1 MQISNAAIIH
11 LGRWGLLALLLS
23 TWQWGWDLKAPLAAL
38 GLGWLVPMI
47 LDPYF
52 VSKPSI
58 IWARFLELGCIALPK
73 GGWAWSDGQAFAACV
88 AAPKGSLWTHTLA
101 TLRNTFWGFVVG
113 VSSGVAVGMLL
124 GRSETLARIFEP
136 YIVAFNS
143 LPRVA
148 LVPLIIIMFGL
159 GDVSKV
165 VTALTLVFFVVF
177 FNTFEGTRSVD
188 RDLVNAAR
196 FLGASDWQVTWTIFV
211 PSALAWVFASLSPA
225 ISFAL
230 IGVIVGE
237 FIGSERGLGK
247 VIIEAEAQLQI
258 ADMMVALVVLMMI
271 GVALVLIFRSIERRL
286 LRWQRHHAE
295 RTA

>member
-1 MQISNAAIIH
+1 MSKTAIIH
-11 LGRWGLLALLLS
+11 LGRWGLLAGILA
-23 TWQWGWDLKAPLAAL
+23 TWQWGWNLKPY
-38 GLGWLVPMI
+38 LGWLVPTV

-58 IWARFLELGCIALPK
+58 IFSRFLELSCLSLPK
-73 GGWAWSDGQAFAACV
+73 GGWAWADGQGFWACV
-88 AAPKGSLWTHTLA
+88 NSPKGSIWTHTLA

-113 VSSGVAVGMLL
+113 VTSGVAVGLVL
-124 GRSETLARIFEP
+124 GRSETLAKIFEP

-188 RDLVNAAR
+188 RDLINAAR
-196 FLGASDWQVTWTIFV
+196 FLGASDAQVTRTIV
-211 PSALAWVFASLSPA
+211 IPSALAWVFASLSPA

-247 VIIEAEAQLQI
+247 IIIEAEAQLQI
-258 ADMMVALVVLMMI
+258 ADMMVALVILMII
-271 GVALVLIFRSIERRL
+271 GVTLVLAFRIIERRL

-295 RTA
+295 RT

>member
-1 MQISNAAIIH
+1 MSQSMIIH
-11 LGRWGLLALLLS
+11 LGRWGLLALILAM
-23 TWQWGWDLKAPLAAL
+23 WQWGWNLKPT
-38 GLGWLVPMI
+38 LGWLVPTV

-58 IWARFLELGCIALPK
+58 IFNRFLELSCLSLPK
-73 GGWAWSDGQAFAACV
+73 GGWAFADWSGFTACV
-88 AAPKGSLWTHTLA
+88 ASPRGSLWTHTLA
-101 TLRNTFWGFVVG
+101 TLRNTFWGFLVG
-113 VSSGVAVGMLL
+113 VTSGVAVGLLL
-124 GRSETLARIFEP
+124 GRSETLAKIFEP

-159 GDVSKV
+159 GDLSKV
-165 VTALTLVFFVVF
+165 ITALTLVFFVVF

-196 FLGASDWQVTWTIFV
+196 FLGASNWQVTWTVYV

-258 ADMMVALVVLMMI
+258 ADMMVALIVLMMI
-271 GVALVLIFRSIERRL
+271 GVSLVLVFRSVERRL

-295 RTA
+295 RT

>member
-1 MQISNAAIIH
+1 MSQSTIIH
-11 LGRWGLLALLLS
+11 LGRWGLLALILA
-23 TWQWGWDLKAPLAAL
+23 TWQWGWNLKPM
-38 GLGWLVPMI
+38 LGWLVPTV

-58 IWARFLELGCIALPK
+58 IFNRFLELSCLALPK
-73 GGWAWSDGQAFAACV
+73 GGSAFTDWSGFAACV
-88 AAPKGSLWTHTLA
+88 GSPKGSLWTHTLA
-101 TLRNTFWGFVVG
+101 TLRNTFWGFLVG
-113 VSSGVAVGMLL
+113 VTSGVSVGLLL
-124 GRSETLARIFEP
+124 GRSETAAKIFEP

-159 GDVSKV
+159 GDLSKV
-165 VTALTLVFFVVF
+165 ITALTLVFFVVF

-196 FLGASDWQVTWTIFV
+196 FLGASNWQVTWTVYV

-258 ADMMVALVVLMMI
+258 ADMMVALVVLMTI
-271 GVALVLIFRSIERRL
+271 GVALVLVFRAVERRL

-295 RTA
+295 RT

>member
-1 MQISNAAIIH
+1 MGNVSTATII
-11 LGRWGLLALLLS
+11 LVGRWGLLALLLAI
-23 TWQWGWDLKAPLAAL
+23 WQWGWDLR
-38 GLGWLVPMI
+38 GVLGWLVPNV

-52 VSKPSI
+52 VSKPSL
-58 IWARFLELGCIALPK
+58 IWSRFLEMSCLSLPRNA
-73 GGWAWSDGQAFAACV
+73 GWAWNDMGAFASCI

-113 VSSGVAVGMLL
+113 VSSGVGVGMLL
-124 GRSETLARIFEP
+124 GRSEVLARIFEP

-177 FNTFEGTRSVD
+177 FNTFEGTRAVD

-196 FLGASDWQVTWTIFV
+196 FLGASDWQVTWTVFV

-247 VIIEAEAQLQI
+247 VIIDAEAQLQI
-258 ADMMVALVVLMMI
+258 PDMMVALVVLMII
-271 GVALVLIFRSIERRL
+271 GVSLVLVFRVLEKRL

-295 RTA
+295 A

>member
-1 MQISNAAIIH
+1 MSQTTIIH
-11 LGRWGLLALLLS
+11 LGRWGSLALILAM
-23 TWQWGWDLKAPLAAL
+23 WQWGWNLKPT
-38 GLGWLVPMI
+38 LGWLVPTV

-58 IWARFLELGCIALPK
+58 IFNRFLELSCLALPK
-73 GGWAWSDGQAFAACV
+73 EGWAFTDWSGFAACV
-88 AAPKGSLWTHTLA
+88 ASPKGSLWTHTLA
-101 TLRNTFWGFVVG
+101 TLRNTLWGFLVG
-113 VSSGVAVGMLL
+113 VTSGVSVGLLL
-124 GRSETLARIFEP
+124 GRSETLAKIFEP

-159 GDVSKV
+159 GDLSKV
-165 VTALTLVFFVVF
+165 ITALTLVFFVVF

-196 FLGASDWQVTWTIFV
+196 FLGASSWQVTWTVYV

-258 ADMMVALVVLMMI
+258 ADMMVALIVLMTI
-271 GVALVLIFRSIERRL
+271 GVALVLVFRSIERRL

-295 RTA
+295 RT

>member
-1 MQISNAAIIH
+1 MSQTTIIH
-11 LGRWGLLALLLS
+11 LGRWGLLALILA
-23 TWQWGWDLKAPLAAL
+23 TWQWGWNLKPT
-38 GLGWLVPMI
+38 LGWLVPTV

-58 IWARFLELGCIALPK
+58 IFSRFLELSCLALPK
-73 GGWAWSDGQAFAACV
+73 GGSVFTDWSGFAACV
-88 AAPKGSLWTHTLA
+88 GSPKGSLWTHTLA
-101 TLRNTFWGFVVG
+101 TLRNTFWGFLVG
-113 VSSGVAVGMLL
+113 VTSGVSVGLLL
-124 GRSETLARIFEP
+124 GRSETLAKIFEP

-159 GDVSKV
+159 GDLSKV
-165 VTALTLVFFVVF
+165 ITALTLVFFVVF

-196 FLGASDWQVTWTIFV
+196 FLGASNWQVTWTVYV

-258 ADMMVALVVLMMI
+258 ADMMVALIVLMTV
-271 GVALVLIFRSIERRL
+271 GVSLVLVFRSIERRL

-295 RTA
+295 RT

>member
-1 MQISNAAIIH
+1 MSQSTIIH
-11 LGRWGLLALLLS
+11 LGRWGLLALILA
-23 TWQWGWDLKAPLAAL
+23 TWQWGWNLKPM
-38 GLGWLVPMI
+38 LGWLVPTV

-58 IWARFLELGCIALPK
+58 IFNRFLELSCLSLPK
-73 GGWAWSDGQAFAACV
+73 GGSAFTDWSGFAACV
-88 AAPKGSLWTHTLA
+88 GSPKGSLWTHTLA
-101 TLRNTFWGFVVG
+101 TLRNTFWGFLVG
-113 VSSGVAVGMLL
+113 VTSGVSVGLLL
-124 GRSETLARIFEP
+124 GRSETLAKIFEP

-165 VTALTLVFFVVF
+165 ITALTLVFFVVF

-196 FLGASDWQVTWTIFV
+196 FLGASNWQVTWTVYV

-258 ADMMVALVVLMMI
+258 ADMMVALVVLMTI
-271 GVALVLIFRSIERRL
+271 GVALVLVFRSVERRL

-295 RTA
+295 RT

>member
-1 MQISNAAIIH
+1 MSNSAIVHI
-11 LGRWGLLALLLS
+11 GRWGLLALMLV
-23 TWQWGWDLKAPLAAL
+23 TWQWGWDLKPV
-38 GLGWLVPMI
+38 LGWLVPNI

-52 VSKPSI
+52 VSKPSL
-58 IWARFLELGCIALPK
+58 IWSRFLELGCLALPK
-73 GGWAWSDGQAFAACV
+73 SNAWAWTDVQGFMACV
-88 AAPKGSLWTHTLA
+88 NSPKGSLWTHTLA

-271 GVALVLIFRSIERRL
+271 GVGLVLIFRSIERRL

-295 RTA
+295 RAA

>member
-1 MQISNAAIIH
+1 MSNTAIIH
-11 LGRWGLLALLLS
+11 LGRWGILALMLC
-23 TWQWGWDLKAPLAAL
+23 TWQWGWDLKPA
-38 GLGWLVPMI
+38 LGWLVPNI

-52 VSKPSI
+52 VSKPTL
-58 IWARFLELGCIALPK
+58 IWNRFLELGCIALPK
-73 GGWAWSDGQAFAACV
+73 NAGWAWNDFSAFSACV
-88 AAPKGSLWTHTLA
+88 GAPKGSLWTHTLA

-113 VSSGVAVGMLL
+113 VSSGIAVGMLL
-124 GRSETLARIFEP
+124 GRSETLAKIFEP

-177 FNTFEGTRSVD
+177 FNTFEGTRAVD
-188 RDLVNAAR
+188 RDLVNSAR
-196 FLGASDWQVTWTIFV
+196 FLGASDWQVTWTVFV

-258 ADMMVALVVLMMI
+258 ADMMVALVVLMII
-271 GVALVLIFRSIERRL
+271 GVSLVLVFRALERRL

-295 RTA
+295 AS

>member
-1 MQISNAAIIH
+1 MSKATIIH
-11 LGRWGLLALLLS
+11 VGRWGLLALMLVV
-23 TWQWGWDLKAPLAAL
+23 WQWGWDLR
-38 GLGWLVPMI
+38 GVLGWLVPNV

-52 VSKPSI
+52 VSKPTL
-58 IWARFLELGCIALPK
+58 IWSRFLEMSCLALPRNA
-73 GGWAWSDGQAFAACV
+73 GWAWNDPGAFASCV

-124 GRSETLARIFEP
+124 GRSEILAKIFEP

-177 FNTFEGTRSVD
+177 FNTFEGTRAVD

-196 FLGASDWQVTWTIFV
+196 FLGASDWQVTWTVFV

-247 VIIEAEAQLQI
+247 VIIDAEAQLQI
-258 ADMMVALVVLMMI
+258 PDMMVALVVLMII
-271 GVALVLIFRSIERRL
+271 GVALVLVFRVLEKRL

-295 RTA
+295 AA

>member
-1 MQISNAAIIH
+1 MSSSMIIH
-11 LGRWGLLALLLS
+11 LGRWGLLLLALAV
-23 TWQWGWDLKAPLAAL
+23 WQWAWDLRPYL
-38 GLGWLVPMI
+38 GGLVPNV

-52 VSKPSI
+52 ISKPAI
-58 IWARFLELGCIALPK
+58 IFARFLELSCITLPK
-73 GGWAWSDGQAFAACV
+73 GGGTWSEWSAHAACITS
-88 AAPKGSLWTHTLA
+88 PKGSLWTHALA

-113 VSSGVAVGMLL
+113 VTSGFAVGLLL
-124 GRSETLARIFEP
+124 GRSQILAKIFEP

-165 VTALTLVFFVVF
+165 VTALMLVFFVVF

-196 FLGASDWQVTWTIFV
+196 FLGASNWQVTRTVHI
-211 PSALAWVFASLSPA
+211 PAALAWVFASLSPA

-247 VIIEAEAQLQI
+247 IIIEAEAQLQI

-271 GVALVLIFRSIERRL
+271 GVSLVLIFRSMERYL

-295 RTA
+295 ES

>member
-1 MQISNAAIIH
+1 MSNTAIIH
-11 LGRWGLLALLLS
+11 LGRWGLLAFGLAV
-23 TWQWGWDLKAPLAAL
+23 WQWGWDLRGPLSTVK
-38 GLGWLVPMI
+38 LGWLVPTV

-52 VSKPSI
+52 VSKPTI
-58 IWARFLELGCIALPK
+58 IFNRFLELSCLTLPK
-73 GGWAWSDGQAFAACV
+73 SVWAWNDPGAFWACV
-88 AAPKGSLWTHTLA
+88 NSPKGSMWTHTLA
-101 TLRNTFWGFVVG
+101 TLRNTFWGFLVG
-113 VSSGVAVGMLL
+113 VTSGVAVGLLL
-124 GRSETLARIFEP
+124 GRSETLAKIFEP

-177 FNTFEGTRSVD
+177 FNTFEGARSVD
-188 RDLVNAAR
+188 RDLINAAR
-196 FLGASDWQVTWTIFV
+196 FLGASDAQVTWTVVV

-258 ADMMVALVVLMMI
+258 ADMMVALVVLMVI
-271 GVALVLIFRSIERRL
+271 GVSLVLAFRMIERRL

-295 RTA
+295 KLA

>member
-1 MQISNAAIIH
+1 MSKTAIIH
-11 LGRWGLLALLLS
+11 LGRWGLLVLMLAL
-23 TWQWGWDLKAPLAAL
+23 WQWGWDLRGPLGRL
-38 GLGWLVPMI
+38 GIGWLVPTV

-52 VSKPSI
+52 VSKPSL
-58 IWARFLELGCIALPK
+58 IWSRFLELSCLALPR
-73 GGWAWSDGQAFAACV
+73 GGSALSDTQGFLACV
-88 AAPKGSLWTHTLA
+88 GAPKGSLWTHTLA
-101 TLRNTFWGFVVG
+101 TLRNTFWGFLVG
-113 VSSGVAVGMLL
+113 VTSGVAVGLLL
-124 GRSETLARIFEP
+124 GRSQTLAKIFEP

-159 GDVSKV
+159 GDLSKV

-188 RDLVNAAR
+188 RDLINAAR
-196 FLGASDWQVTWTIFV
+196 FLGASDAQVTWTIVV
-211 PSALAWVFASLSPA
+211 PSALAWVFAALSPA

-247 VIIEAEAQLQI
+247 IIIEAEAQLQI
-258 ADMMVALVVLMMI
+258 ADMMVALVVLMVI
-271 GVALVLIFRSIERRL
+271 GVVLVMAFRAIERRL

-295 RTA
+295 RAG

>member
-1 MQISNAAIIH
+1 MSTNSIVHI
-11 LGRWGLLALLLS
+11 GRWGLLAFMLA
-23 TWQWGWDLKAPLAAL
+23 TWQWGWNLKAPLGQI
-38 GLGWLVPMI
+38 GLGWLVPTV

-52 VSKPSI
+52 VSKPTL
-58 IWARFLELGCIALPK
+58 IWNRFLELGCLALPR
-73 GGWAWSDGQAFAACV
+73 GGWAWNDPQGFLGCV
-88 AAPKGSLWTHTLA
+88 WSPKGSLWSHTLA
-101 TLRNTFWGFVVG
+101 TLRNTFWGFLVG
-113 VSSGVAVGMLL
+113 VSSGVAVGLLL

-196 FLGASDWQVTWTIFV
+196 FLGASDWQVTWTVYV

-247 VIIEAEAQLQI
+247 IIIEAEAQLQI
-258 ADMMVALVVLMMI
+258 ADMMVALIVLMVI
-271 GVALVLIFRSIERRL
+271 GVALVLVFRAIERRL

-295 RTA
+295 RAQN

>member
-1 MQISNAAIIH
+1 MSTRVIVNGS
-11 LGRWGLLALLLS
+11 RWGLLALMLVV
-23 TWQWGWDLKAPLAAL
+23 WQWGWDMKPTF
-38 GLGWLVPMI
+38 GWAVPNL

-52 VSKPSI
+52 ISKPTL
-58 IWARFLELGCIALPK
+58 IWKRFLEMGCFVAER
-73 GGWAWSDGQAFAACV
+73 GGWWTFDRPGAFLACLT
-88 AAPKGSLWTHTLA
+88 ADKGNLWTHTLA

-113 VSSGVAVGMLL
+113 VGSGVAVGMIL
-124 GRSETLARIFEP
+124 GRSEVLAKIFEP

-177 FNTFEGTRSVD
+177 FNTFEGTRAVD
-188 RDLVNAAR
+188 RDYVNAAR
-196 FLGASDWQVTWTIFV
+196 FLGAGPWQITRTIYV
-211 PSALAWVFASLSPA
+211 PSALAWVFASLTPA
-225 ISFAL
+225 VSFAL

-247 VIIEAEAQLQI
+247 VIIEAEAQLQT
-258 ADMMVALVVLMMI
+258 ADMMVALFVLMFV
-271 GVALVLIFRSIERRL
+271 GVALVIGVREVQRRL

-295 RTA
+295 TF

>member
-1 MQISNAAIIH
+1 MSQNAIVHI
-11 LGRWGLLALLLS
+11 GRWGILAVMLAV
-23 TWQWGWDLKAPLAAL
+23 WQWGWDLKPT
-38 GLGWLVPMI
+38 LGWLVPGV

-52 VSKPSI
+52 VSKPSL
-58 IWARFLELGCIALPK
+58 IWARFVEMSCLTLPK
-73 GGWAWSDGQAFAACV
+73 GAGWAWNDPQAFWACV
-88 AAPKGSLWTHTLA
+88 ASPKGSLWTHTLA

-113 VSSGVAVGMLL
+113 VTSGIGVGLIL

-177 FNTFEGTRSVD
+177 FNTFEGTRAVD

-196 FLGASDWQVTWTIFV
+196 FLGASDWQVTWTVFV
-211 PSALAWVFASLSPA
+211 PSAMAWVFASLSPA

-237 FIGSERGLGK
+237 FIGAERGLGK

-258 ADMMVALVVLMMI
+258 PDMMVALVVLMI
-271 GVALVLIFRSIERRL
+271 VGVALVLVFRALERRL

-295 RTA
+295 RA

>member
-1 MQISNAAIIH
+1 MSNSTIVFI
-11 LGRWGLLALLLS
+11 GRWGLLALMLA
-23 TWQWGWDLKAPLAAL
+23 TWQWGWNLKPVL
-38 GLGWLVPMI
+38 GTLSLGWLVPTV

-52 VSKPSI
+52 VSKPSL
-58 IWARFLELGCIALPK
+58 IWSRFLELGCIALPRG
-73 GGWAWSDGQAFAACV
+73 GGWAWSDPNGFFACV
-88 AAPKGSLWTHTLA
+88 GSPKGSLWTHALA
-101 TLRNTFWGFVVG
+101 TLRNTFWGFLVG
-113 VSSGVAVGMLL
+113 ISSGVAIGLLL

-196 FLGASDWQVTWTIFV
+196 FLGASDWQVTWTVYV

-247 VIIEAEAQLQI
+247 IIIEAEAQLQI
-258 ADMMVALVVLMMI
+258 ADMMVALVVLMVI
-271 GVALVLIFRSIERRL
+271 GVSLVLVFRVVERRL
-286 LRWQRHHAE
+286 LRWQPHHAE
-295 RTA
+295 QGQH